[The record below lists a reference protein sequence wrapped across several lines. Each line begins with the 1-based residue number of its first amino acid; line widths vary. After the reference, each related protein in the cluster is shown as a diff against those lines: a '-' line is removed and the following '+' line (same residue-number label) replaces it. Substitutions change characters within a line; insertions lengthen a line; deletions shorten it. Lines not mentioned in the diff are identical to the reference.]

1 MSNGRDDLVQ
11 LRKLVPKQASENVIC
26 QKEWSWRRKLKR
38 QMRCLPMISCPPRL
52 SLTRCGTGWARP
64 STASAVASL
73 TLLPFFSFLT
83 QSRPWCV
90 LLSARNGVEQRRSRI
105 LLRRSPAHRHRMRHG
120 SRRERKCNPV
130 PAASRSPEN
139 LMASRQEYKL
149 AVESVWLCRCG
160 VPLELQEIL
169 AHCDGYGLRAV
180 GGADLLTDGS
190 DMLAYAF
197 RTEPELLRDV
207 AVSEAPDH

>member
-1 MSNGRDDLVQ
+1 M
-11 LRKLVPKQASENVIC
+11 PKQASENVIC

-38 QMRCLPMISCPPRL
+38 QMRCLPMISCPPRR

-120 SRRERKCNPV
+120 SRRERKYNPV

-149 AVESVWLCRCG
+149 AVESVWFMSLWRSPRTSGDTCALRWLRPPCG
-160 VPLELQEIL
+160 WRRRSS
-169 AHCDGYGLRAV
+169 DGWLRHA
-180 GGADLLTDGS
+180 
-190 DMLAYAF
+190 
-197 RTEPELLRDV
+197 RLRF
-207 AVSEAPDH
+207 PY